1 MRTLLF
7 SFLGLLLLAQ
17 IACKSKGVK
26 TENGYML
33 TNHTNNEGPKAQ
45 LGETV
50 LVSVNTWVGDSLMG
64 STDRDFG
71 GPREYPLPTKE
82 QLEQF
87 KAQQRVPALI
97 DAALMMAEGDS
108 ATLIEEIDSTKQ
120 KFLPPALKDEKEI
133 RYEIKVVDIITEAD
147 KTKAADKAKNMFTT
161 VKSKMETVAKDY
173 AAGALKDKINATESG
188 LKYIIEEKGSGEALK
203 AGNMVKVHYY
213 GVLTNGT
220 MFDNSFERGEAMGFP
235 LAKGQMIPGFDEG
248 VQLLNKGGKA
258 IFFIPPALAYGETG
272 TPGGP
277 IPPNAEIIF
286 YVEVQ

>member
-1 MRTLLF
+1 MRTL
-7 SFLGLLLLAQ
+7 SFLFMGLLLVALN
-17 IACKSKGVK
+17 ACQNKGVK
-26 TENGYML
+26 TENGYL
-33 TNHTNNEGPKAQ
+33 LKNHTNNDGPKAQ

-82 QLEQF
+82 QLEQY

-108 ATLIEEIDSTKQ
+108 ATLIEEIDSTKS

-133 RYEIKVVDIITEAD
+133 RYEIKVIDIISAD
-147 KTKAADKAKNMFTT
+147 EKEKAAEKAKNMFTT
-161 VKSKMETVAKDY
+161 VKSKMDAAAKDY
-173 AAGALKDKINATESG
+173 AAGALKDKITTTESG
-188 LKYIIEEKGSGEALK
+188 LKYIIEDKGSGEALK
-203 AGNMVKVHYY
+203 AGSMVKVHYF

-220 MFDNSFERGEAMGFP
+220 MFDNSFERGEPMGFA
-235 LAKGQMIPGFDEG
+235 LAQGQMIPGFDEG

-258 IFFIPPALAYGETG
+258 LFFIPPALAYGETG

>member
-7 SFLGLLLLAQ
+7 SFLGLLLMAQ
-17 IACKSKGVK
+17 TACQNKGVK

-45 LGETV
+45 LGETIV
-50 LVSVNTWVGDSLMG
+50 VSVNTWVGDSLMG

-82 QLEQF
+82 QLDQY

-108 ATLIEEIDSTKQ
+108 ATLIEDIDSSKQ
-120 KFLPPALKDEKEI
+120 QFLPPALKEEKVI
-133 RYEIKVVDIITEAD
+133 RYEIKLVDIVSAED
-147 KTKAADKAKNMFTT
+147 KEKAAEKSKNMFTT
-161 VKSKMETVAKDY
+161 VKSKMETIVKDY
-173 AAGALKDKINATESG
+173 AAGTLNDKITTTDSG
-188 LKYIIEEKGSGEALK
+188 LKVIIEDKGSGAALK
-203 AGNMVKVHYY
+203 AGNFAKVHYY
-213 GVLTNGT
+213 GSLTNGT
-220 MFDNSFERGEAMGFP
+220 MFDNSYERGEPMGFA
-235 LAKGQMIPGFDEG
+235 LAQGQMIPGFDEG
-248 VQLLNKGGKA
+248 VQMLNKGGKA